1 MKLDMK
7 NLTRSAMFAAT
18 AAFVSA
24 AGINA
29 SLAAEEPT
37 APKTTPKTSN
47 QEKDPDVHVPG
58 AMIRHDSKENAD
70 GGTPM
75 DRRQTPVDKVD
86 INDLD
91 TANTREN
98 SSEDMKLNP
107 TDQAFVKKAMSI
119 NDGEVAISKLAAEK
133 AQNAEVKAFA
143 KMMAADHDA
152 NRKAL
157 TVIADRNAIAL
168 DKDHAPKHEQMLS
181 SLKGKQGAEFDAVY
195 MAGMVK
201 GHKEAVMAFEQGIKT
216 TKDPELKT
224 YVETTLPSLR
234 EHLKSAESTQSKVA
248 SAATPGSSGKTHV
261 H

>member
-1 MKLDMK
+1 MIKLMR
-7 NLTRSAMFAAT
+7 NAMFA
-18 AAFVSA
+18 VSA
-24 AGINA
+24 AVISTSGINA
-29 SLAAEEPT
+29 SLAAVEPT
-37 APKTTPKTSN
+37 APKSTDKTSN
-47 QEKDPDVHVPG
+47 QEKDPDVAVPG
-58 AMIRHDSKENAD
+58 AMIRHDSKENVD

-107 TDQAFVKKAMSI
+107 ADQAFVKRAMSI
-119 NDGEVAISKLAAEK
+119 NDGEVAISKLAVDR

-143 KMMAADHDA
+143 KTMAADHDA

-157 TVIADRNAIAL
+157 TIIADRNAVAL
-168 DKDHAPKHEQMLS
+168 DKDHTPKHDQMLS
-181 SLKGKQGAEFDAVY
+181 SLKGKQGAEFDAAY
-195 MAGMVK
+195 MSGMVK
-201 GHKEAVMAFEQGIKT
+201 GHREAVMAFEQGIAT

-234 EHLKSAESTQSKVA
+234 EHLKAAEATQGKVA
-248 SAATPGSSGKTHV
+248 SATTPASSAKTKTKTN
-261 H
+261 